1 MSKTGGR
8 KGDSFLSPTLQREQI
23 AAVAR
28 REGLE
33 VVEIIQ
39 EQDVSGRNARRP
51 GWNRAIEIVERGEAD
66 GIAVW
71 NLSRFSRS
79 VKDALTALDRIE
91 AAGGRVW
98 SSTED
103 FGDGPSGRMVRTI
116 LLAVAENESERVK
129 AGFAA
134 ATASAIQRGAYLAG
148 TIPIGYRRGPDKR
161 LVLDPDTAPVVL
173 GVFERRV
180 KGWSW
185 VRLARWLAE
194 QGHPRTESGV
204 KSIVRNVAYL
214 GQARYGDLVKEHAHE
229 AIVPRGLWQKCQ
241 EKQKPSARSG
251 RLTQRYLLQ
260 GIATCA
266 SCGRVMYLSGG
277 NRPKD
282 AAHYICH
289 RLECGEHAYARAEQL
304 DAFVLNTI
312 EERLTG
318 VDYDGVRTSEGAS
331 EEAWRAAT
339 WVARPGGDDA
349 DVEKAED
356 ALEEARAELDSFLAD
371 TKLRSIVG
379 PDKHAE
385 AAANYVA
392 VVNKADADLAE
403 ARERSTG
410 SYELVGRLWLTEWGW
425 AERREWLE
433 RMLKAA
439 VVSRGREPLSERC
452 EVELR

>member
-1 MSKTGGR
+1 
-8 KGDSFLSPTLQREQI
+8 
-23 AAVAR
+23 
-28 REGLE
+28 
-33 VVEIIQ
+33 
-39 EQDVSGRNARRP
+39 
-51 GWNRAIEIVERGEAD
+51 
-66 GIAVW
+66 
-71 NLSRFSRS
+71 
-79 VKDALTALDRIE
+79 
-91 AAGGRVW
+91 
-98 SSTED
+98 
-103 FGDGPSGRMVRTI
+103 
-116 LLAVAENESERVK
+116 
-129 AGFAA
+129 
-134 ATASAIQRGAYLAG
+134 
-148 TIPIGYRRGPDKR
+148 
-161 LVLDPDTAPVVL
+161 
-173 GVFERRV
+173 
-180 KGWSW
+180 
-185 VRLARWLAE
+185 
-194 QGHPRTESGV
+194 
-204 KSIVRNVAYL
+204 
-214 GQARYGDLVKEHAHE
+214 
-229 AIVPRGLWQKCQ
+229 
-241 EKQKPSARSG
+241 
-251 RLTQRYLLQ
+251 
-260 GIATCA
+260 
-266 SCGRVMYLSGG
+266 MYLSGG

-282 AAHYICH
+282 AAHYICR

-392 VVNKADADLAE
+392 VVNKAEADLAE
-403 ARERSTG
+403 ARERGTG

-433 RMLKAA
+433 RMLKAV
-439 VVSRGREPLSERC
+439 VVSRGREPLSQRC